1 MRMVYRFWGVS
12 ALLLVLGVSLA
23 TAQPQELP
31 LGSILP
37 MQDHAVQH
45 VDGTQ
50 TTLDAL
56 TGTAGT
62 VFLFWSNQCPW
73 VDKNEERVRA
83 LHDQFAGQGIHF
95 VLVNANDPNAFP
107 KEAAA
112 AGQAKNYPMAYVVD
126 AGSQF
131 AREMGAFR
139 TPHAFAFD
147 ANKTLVYTGA
157 IDDSPGDPNN
167 VQKTYLEG
175 VVGILAQGGAIG
187 GEADYPPS
195 TKAFGCRI
203 KFQMP

>member
-1 MRMVYRFWGVS
+1 MRNVYRFWGVS
-12 ALLLVLGVSLA
+12 ALLLVLGISQA

-31 LGSILP
+31 LGSSLP
-37 MQDHAVQH
+37 MQDHPVQH

-50 TTLDAL
+50 TTIGAL

-62 VFLFWSNQCPW
+62 VFLFWSNQCLW
-73 VDKNEERVRA
+73 VDKYEERVQA

-112 AGQAKNYPMAYVVD
+112 AGLAKNYPMAYVVD

-131 AREMGAFR
+131 AREVGAFR

-147 ANKTLVYTGA
+147 AHKMLVYTGA
-157 IDDSPGDPNN
+157 IDDSPSDPTD
-167 VQKTYLEG
+167 VEKTYLEG
-175 VVGILAQGGAIG
+175 LVGILAQGGVIG
-187 GEADYPPS
+187 DDYPPS
-195 TKAFGCRI
+195 TKAYGCRI